1 MVHGR
6 PYAIA
11 WEKAHLP
18 AILET
23 WYPGEEGGRAVANI
37 LFGITNPSGRLS
49 MSIPQSV
56 GHVPVYYSHK
66 PSGRGYYRDPGSPE
80 KPGHDY
86 VFASTEPLFSFGYGL
101 SYTTFR
107 YDDLQVERD
116 RYREG
121 DTVRVTVTLTNTGSR
136 HGKEVVQLYL
146 NDKVSSTTT
155 PVRRLVRFQKVALGK
170 GESRRITF
178 TLHRDDFTLWN
189 RNMEEVVEPGEFEIM
204 IGRSADD
211 MVLSREITYGDS

>member
-1 MVHGR
+1 M
-6 PYAIA
+6 
-11 WEKAHLP
+11 
-18 AILET
+18 
-23 WYPGEEGGRAVANI
+23 ANI

-116 RYREG
+116 RYRG
-121 DTVRVTVTLTNTGSR
+121 FPAPPHQR
-136 HGKEVVQLYL
+136 
-146 NDKVSSTTT
+146 
-155 PVRRLVRFQKVALGK
+155 
-170 GESRRITF
+170 
-178 TLHRDDFTLWN
+178 
-189 RNMEEVVEPGEFEIM
+189 
-204 IGRSADD
+204 GR
-211 MVLSREITYGDS
+211 GG